1 MWREKE
7 SIEDIWELLLVGLRD
22 LEDRRG
28 KQEGKVWDNS
38 HVTD

>member
-1 MWREKE
+1 MREKE
-7 SIEDIWELLLVGLRD
+7 SIESIWELLLVGLRD

-38 HVTD
+38 QVTD